1 MKKLLIV
8 LGCLVL
14 TACSKLTVENYD
26 KLTMGMS
33 YQQVTD
39 IIGSPVS
46 CDEVIGTRTCEWGN
60 ETANVHAT
68 FISDKAIA
76 FTHKGLK

>member
-46 CDEVIGTRTCEWGN
+46 CDEVIGTRTCEWGD

>member
-1 MKKLLIV
+1 MKKLLIG
-8 LGCLVL
+8 LGCLAL
-14 TACSKLTVENYD
+14 SACSKLTVENYD

-46 CDEVIGTRTCEWGN
+46 CDEVIGTRTCQWGDDN
-60 ETANVHAT
+60 ANVRAT
-68 FISDKAIA
+68 FISDKAIT

>member
-1 MKKLLIV
+1 MKKLLII
-8 LGCLVL
+8 LGCLAL
-14 TACSKLTVENYD
+14 AACSKLTVANYD
-26 KLTMGMS
+26 KLTMGMT

-46 CDEVIGTRTCEWGN
+46 CDEVIGTRTCQWGDD
-60 ETANVHAT
+60 TANVHAT

>member
-1 MKKLLIV
+1 MKKLLII
-8 LGCLVL
+8 LGCLAL
-14 TACSKLTVENYD
+14 AACSKLIVENYD
-26 KLTMGMS
+26 KLTMGMT

-46 CDEVIGTRTCEWGN
+46 CDEVIGTRTCQWGDD
-60 ETANVHAT
+60 TANVHAT

>member
-46 CDEVIGTRTCEWGN
+46 CDEVIGTRTCEWGD

-68 FISDKAIA
+68 IISDKAIA
-76 FTHKGLK
+76 VTHKGLK

>member
-1 MKKLLIV
+1 MKKLLIIV
-8 LGCLVL
+8 GCLAL
-14 TACSKLTVENYD
+14 APWSKLTGENYD
-26 KLTMGMS
+26 KLTMGMT

-46 CDEVIGTRTCEWGN
+46 CDEVIGTRTCQWGDD
-60 ETANVHAT
+60 TANVHAT

>member
-1 MKKLLIV
+1 MKKLLII
-8 LGCLVL
+8 LGCLAL
-14 TACSKLTVENYD
+14 AACSKLTVENYD
-26 KLTMGMS
+26 KLTMGMT

-46 CDEVIGTRTCEWGN
+46 CDEVIGTRTCQWGDD
-60 ETANVHAT
+60 TANVHAT

>member
-1 MKKLLIV
+1 MKKLLII
-8 LGCLVL
+8 LGCLAL

-26 KLTMGMS
+26 KLTMGMT

-46 CDEVIGTRTCEWGN
+46 CDEVIGTRTCQWGDD
-60 ETANVHAT
+60 TANVHAT